1 MITLVS
7 VQKSDNPAKKF
18 MAFFLV
24 NGKRK
29 KVHFGAVGYNDFI
42 LYQRYG
48 KTVANMHRQRYI
60 TRHQRREDWSDPTTA
75 GCLSR
80 YILWEKPT
88 LKSAIAFY
96 RSKFRV

>member
-7 VQKSDNPAKKF
+7 VQKSDNPSKKL

-24 NGKRK
+24 NGRRK
-29 KVHFGAVGYNDFI
+29 KVYFGASGYNDFI

-60 TRHQRREDWSDPTTA
+60 TRHQKREDWLDPTTA

-80 YILWEKPT
+80 YILWEKPS
-88 LKSAIAFY
+88 LKSAIALY
-96 RSKFRV
+96 RSKFHV